1 MTSSHFGHN
10 GLEVAP
16 DLRKVLLGNS
26 PLGNRRDHVV
36 DGVLLFF
43 VDIRN
48 EQHVR
53 TLLQHVAGVEAFV
66 HYRIVVNHPQDQAL
80 LGDKDFLLVMLFKGI
95 SEGAAATMRIGQLA
109 GIGYLPQSLSHKT
122 LGIRQDRLAIGRVV
136 LLDGFAHASSFFATA
151 VLPQ

>member
-1 MTSSHFGHN
+1 M
-10 GLEVAP
+10 
-16 DLRKVLLGNS
+16 
-26 PLGNRRDHVV
+26 
-36 DGVLLFF
+36 
-43 VDIRN
+43 
-48 EQHVR
+48 
-53 TLLQHVAGVEAFV
+53 AGVEAFV

-80 LGDKDFLLVMLFKGI
+80 LGDKDFLLALLYEFERGRLELEPRLREVGTRVAVDRIVKVMLFKGI